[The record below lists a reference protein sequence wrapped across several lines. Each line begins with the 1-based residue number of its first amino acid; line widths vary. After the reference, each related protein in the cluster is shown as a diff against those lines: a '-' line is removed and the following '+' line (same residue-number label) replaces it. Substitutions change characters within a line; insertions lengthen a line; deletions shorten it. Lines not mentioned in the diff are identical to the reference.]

1 MLLSG
6 CTPCLAV
13 PELALCPRWD
23 SCPAAG
29 DAAGH
34 LCTAALAA
42 PELVAAAAAELQSS
56 AQAGVALP
64 DEQQLPASR
73 ASMMTLLLPS
83 GAFALCVLVQL
94 AHMVGVLMSAP
105 GQPAQAHVQLR
116 EATCAQSVSERCPCA
131 GQ

>member
-1 MLLSG
+1 M
-6 CTPCLAV
+6 

-42 PELVAAAAAELQSS
+42 PELLAAAAAAAAAELQSS

-83 GAFALCVLVQL
+83 GAFALCVLMQL
-94 AHMVGVLMSAP
+94 AHMVWVLMSAP

-116 EATCAQSVSERCPCA
+116 DATCAQSVSERCP
-131 GQ
+131 